1 MAMLPESI
9 SKNKGCEL
17 KISFNKYIQTLK
29 TYGNNCYTSNY
40 DFFFL
45 KKSLIILKS
54 NPPKTPPYKVL
65 FKGFEVIEHAPEIQ
79 PM

>member
-1 MAMLPESI
+1 MAKPPKAI
-9 SKNKGCEL
+9 NKRIGCEL

-29 TYGNNCYTSNY
+29 RYCNICYTRNQE
-40 DFFFL
+40 FFFL

-65 FKGFEVIEHAPEIQ
+65 FKGFEVIEQVPETQ
-79 PM
+79 PT